1 MCKLIKFKK
10 EIFNIDIRNRR
21 SEDRRET
28 TIEREY
34 TTLRFNFSDF
44 TREEKKELLIVIN
57 EFLDKFVIKKEGLSQ
72 EAKEERKNKIYFN
85 LLSIFTVKHI
95 LNQILPN
102 SCTLVF
108 YLLIVN
114 NLKNMV
120 QYIILIQ

>member
-44 TREEKKELLIVIN
+44 TRAKRGIGYTFLKKAIL
-57 EFLDKFVIKKEGLSQ
+57 
-72 EAKEERKNKIYFN
+72 KI
-85 LLSIFTVKHI
+85 L
-95 LNQILPN
+95 
-102 SCTLVF
+102 
-108 YLLIVN
+108 
-114 NLKNMV
+114 
-120 QYIILIQ
+120 